1 MKSKKSTRYLI
12 AFLLCVLALF
22 AVSACG
28 SDEEPSG
35 TPTGAITQTTPTPQ
49 EEAAATPEPTPTEA
63 PTPTP
68 TPVFSPHAVEETEP
82 EKYGMKTDIMVNG
95 EIVTEYSRTDKITF
109 EEGEKYTDVKGVI
122 TFRGN
127 NYRNTSGVYGTL
139 NIVQKKFS
147 DEPLWKQTTGSMQTM
162 AGDGYWSGCGWT
174 GQPLITEWPKSTRAI
189 MAMYDWAKE
198 QETLVEVI
206 YATQDGRIY
215 FYELE
220 TGKPTRDPIDCGFT
234 FKGAGAL
241 DPRGI
246 PLMYVGGGDRN
257 PSYASPRV
265 FVISLVTNEIL
276 YEFGHDD
283 PFAMRSWCAF
293 DSSALVDAET
303 DTLIYPGENGVC
315 YFVRLGTQYDE
326 AAGTLTIN
334 PSDVVEWRYSG
345 SRSSVGNKFWLGIEG
360 SPIAYQGYLFFPDN
374 GGYMMCLDINTLE
387 LVWVQDVLDDTNCTG
402 VLEVENGKPYIYM
415 STSFHADWR
424 ADGDGMAPIPVWKID
439 AETGEIVWRIDYDCY
454 TVSGN
459 SGGAQG
465 SLAAGKGTLEDIVY
479 IPLGRTPDRW
489 DGLLVALNKK
499 TGKQVWALRLENYI
513 WSSPALVYDAETGA
527 GYVIQGDS
535 EGNLFFID
543 GLTGEI
549 LNTFEM
555 DGNIEATPAV
565 YNDILVLGTRNC
577 SIYAVRIE

>member
-1 MKSKKSTRYLI
+1 
-12 AFLLCVLALF
+12 
-22 AVSACG
+22 
-28 SDEEPSG
+28 
-35 TPTGAITQTTPTPQ
+35 
-49 EEAAATPEPTPTEA
+49 
-63 PTPTP
+63 
-68 TPVFSPHAVEETEP
+68 
-82 EKYGMKTDIMVNG
+82 MKTDIMVNG

-334 PSDVVEWRYSG
+334 PSDVVKWRYSG

-439 AETGEIVWRIDYDCY
+439 AETGEIVWSTDYDCY